1 MKPDKDSESTTTS
14 SWQASTGTNLVLDS
28 DFANHI
34 VDSVGQG
41 LLVTRE
47 GWRFEYVNPAFAK
60 LVGCSTKDLIDKSM
74 NDFIHNEDMAILND
88 ARKKRLAGETTS
100 YEARLI
106 RSDGQ
111 VVYVQ
116 ITGAPRWQEGKVVG
130 SITIINNLTDH
141 YIVEQK
147 QRIYERTA
155 ELARTNEILLAEIVK
170 RNRAEEILNMSVNE
184 KEVLLREIH
193 NKVKNNLELI
203 SCLLYMQSKKA
214 VDEQPQA
221 MLQLQNFQNHVKS
234 MTMVHENLSRSH
246 NLAKINLAEYVKSLI
261 DNLFQSYNVHPD
273 RIALI
278 LDVDKIMIRMDT
290 AVSCGF
296 VINELISNS
305 LKHAFPEGRKGK
317 INIEFHSDDEKGFKM
332 VIRDNGIGFKTDL
345 TKSNTLGLQLV
356 TAVVEHIEG
365 SIKLDS
371 SGGTRLEIAFRE
383 TIYREP
389 F

>member
-14 SWQASTGTNLVLDS
+14 SWQASTETNLVLDS

-60 LVGCSTKDLIDKSM
+60 LVCCSAKDLIDKSM
-74 NDFIHNEDMAILND
+74 NDFIHHEDMAILND

-170 RNRAEEILNMSVNE
+170 RRRAEEILNMSVNE

-193 NKVKNNLELI
+193 HKVKNNLQLI
-203 SCLLYMQSKKA
+203 SCLLYIQSKKV
-214 VDEQPQA
+214 VDERPQDI
-221 MLQLQNFQNHVKS
+221 LQDFQNRVKS
-234 MTMVHENLSRSH
+234 MAMVHEKLSKSH
-246 NLAKINLAEYVKSLI
+246 NLARINLAEYVKSLI
-261 DNLFQSYNVHPD
+261 DKLFQFYNVRPD
-273 RIALI
+273 RIALNF
-278 LDVDKIMIRMDT
+278 DVDKIMIGVDT

-296 VINELISNS
+296 VINELVSNS
-305 LKHAFPEGRKGK
+305 IKHAFPGGRKGE
-317 INIEFHSDDEKGFKM
+317 INIEFHSEGEKGFRM
-332 VIRDNGIGFKTDL
+332 VIRDNGIGFKKDQ

-356 TAVVEHIEG
+356 NAVVEHIDG
-365 SIKLDS
+365 RIKLDS

-383 TIYREP
+383 PIYRES